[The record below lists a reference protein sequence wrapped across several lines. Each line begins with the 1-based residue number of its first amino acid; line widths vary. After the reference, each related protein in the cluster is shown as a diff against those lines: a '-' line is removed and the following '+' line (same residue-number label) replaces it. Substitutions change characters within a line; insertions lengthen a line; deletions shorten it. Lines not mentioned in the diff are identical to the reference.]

1 LTPERPSADLNDAI
15 GKILRYGVV
24 LSSVAVAAGLAL
36 MLLAPP
42 PGTPG
47 TLQGAVAVNF
57 GRPTLSPSALIAG
70 VAHGSAVGV
79 LQLGLLLLIAT
90 PITRVAASVLL
101 FFRERDVLYVGV
113 TLLVLVMLLFAL
125 FVVGPLESAGS
136 GSG

>member
-1 LTPERPSADLNDAI
+1 MNSERPRADINDAI

-24 LSSVAVAAGLAL
+24 LSSVVVAAGLAL

-42 PGTPG
+42 SGTPG
-47 TLQGAVAVNF
+47 TLQGTITANF

-79 LQLGLLLLIAT
+79 LQLGLLILVAT

-101 FFRERDVLYVGV
+101 FLRERDMLYVGV
-113 TLLVLVMLLFAL
+113 TLLVLAMLLFAL
-125 FVVGPLESAGS
+125 FVVGPLEREGL
-136 GSG
+136 G

>member
-1 LTPERPSADLNDAI
+1 MNDAI

-24 LSSVAVAAGLAL
+24 LSSLVVATGLAL

-47 TLQGAVAVNF
+47 TLQGTISANF
-57 GRPTLSPSALIAG
+57 GKPTLSPSELFAG
-70 VAHGSAVGV
+70 VARGSAVGV
-79 LQLGLLLLIAT
+79 LQLGLLILIAT

-101 FFRERDVLYVGV
+101 FLRERDITYVGI

-125 FVVGPLESAGS
+125 FVVGPLESAA
-136 GSG
+136 